1 MTWRSRVNDLLR
13 KSTGLELQRAGLP
26 GDYDDGAK
34 AVIAAVRP
42 WSMVKNEGLNALILA
57 TRYVS
62 EHEIPGAIV
71 ECGVWRGGSMQA
83 AARTLLGLGD
93 TSRDLYLFDTFEG
106 MTPPTV
112 EDVRSES
119 GQSAEQLLRQSDR
132 RDLVWCVADLA
143 DVKAGMAPIG
153 YPDEKVHYV
162 VGKVEETVPEQAPE
176 EIAILRLDT
185 DWYSSTRHELEHLY
199 PRLASGGVLLI
210 DDFGDWDGCRKA
222 VEEFLAETGA
232 RLLLL
237 RVDGGRAAV
246 KP

>member
-1 MTWRSRVNDLLR
+1 MTWRSKVNDLLR

-26 GDYDDGAK
+26 RDYDEDAK

-62 EHEIPGAIV
+62 EHKIPGAIV

-83 AARTLLGLGD
+83 AARTLLALEDAG
-93 TSRDLYLFDTFEG
+93 RDLYLFDTFEG
-106 MTPPTV
+106 MTPPTA
-112 EDVRSES
+112 EDVRSDS
-119 GQSAEQLLRQSDR
+119 GQSAEQMLGQSDKR
-132 RDLVWCVADLA
+132 ELVWCVADLA
-143 DVKAGMAPIG
+143 DVRAGMAPIG

-162 VGKVEETVPEQAPE
+162 VGKVEETVPAQAPE

-210 DDFGDWDGCRKA
+210 DDFGDWEGCRKA

>member
-1 MTWRSRVNDLLR
+1 MTWRSKVNDLLR

-26 GDYDDGAK
+26 RDYDEDAK

-57 TRYVS
+57 TRYVT
-62 EHEIPGAIV
+62 EHKIPGAIV

-83 AARTLLGLGD
+83 AARTLLALED
-93 TSRDLYLFDTFEG
+93 TGRDLYLFDTFEG
-106 MTPPTV
+106 MTPPTA
-112 EDVRSES
+112 EDVRSDS
-119 GQSAEQLLRQSDR
+119 GQTAEQMLRQSDR

-153 YPDEKVHYV
+153 YPEEKVHYV
-162 VGKVEETVPEQAPE
+162 VGKVEQTVPEQAPE

-210 DDFGDWDGCRKA
+210 DDFGDWEGCRKA
-222 VEEFLAETGA
+222 VEEFLAETEA

>member
-1 MTWRSRVNDLLR
+1 MTWRSKVNDLLR
-13 KSTGLELQRAGLP
+13 KSTGLELQRADLP
-26 GDYDDGAK
+26 RDYDEDAK
-34 AVIAAVRP
+34 AVITAVRS

-57 TRYVS
+57 TRYVT
-62 EHEIPGAIV
+62 EHKIPGAIV

-83 AARTLLGLGD
+83 AARTLLALED
-93 TSRDLYLFDTFEG
+93 TGRDLYLFDTFEG
-106 MTPPTV
+106 MTPPTA
-112 EDVRSES
+112 EDVRSDS
-119 GQSAEQLLRQSDR
+119 GQTAEQMLRQSDR

-153 YPDEKVHYV
+153 YPEEKVHYV
-162 VGKVEETVPEQAPE
+162 VGKVEQTVPEQAPE

-210 DDFGDWDGCRKA
+210 DDFGDWEGCRKA

>member
-1 MTWRSRVNDLLR
+1 MTWRSKVNDLLR
-13 KSTGLELQRAGLP
+13 KSTGLELRRAGLP
-26 GDYDDGAK
+26 RDYDEDAK

-62 EHEIPGAIV
+62 EHKIPGAIV

-83 AARTLLGLGD
+83 AARTLLALEDAG
-93 TSRDLYLFDTFEG
+93 RDLYLFDTFEG
-106 MTPPTV
+106 MTPPTA

-119 GQSAEQLLRQSDR
+119 GQSAEQMLRQSDKR
-132 RDLVWCVADLA
+132 ELVWCVADLA
-143 DVKAGMAPIG
+143 DVRAGMAPIG
-153 YPDEKVHYV
+153 YPEEKVHYV
-162 VGKVEETVPEQAPE
+162 AGKVEETVPAQAPE

-210 DDFGDWDGCRKA
+210 DDFGDWEGCRKA

>member
-1 MTWRSRVNDLLR
+1 
-13 KSTGLELQRAGLP
+13 
-26 GDYDDGAK
+26 
-34 AVIAAVRP
+34 
-42 WSMVKNEGLNALILA
+42 
-57 TRYVS
+57 
-62 EHEIPGAIV
+62 
-71 ECGVWRGGSMQA
+71 
-83 AARTLLGLGD
+83 
-93 TSRDLYLFDTFEG
+93 
-106 MTPPTV
+106 
-112 EDVRSES
+112 
-119 GQSAEQLLRQSDR
+119 
-132 RDLVWCVADLA
+132 VWCVADLA
-143 DVKAGMAPIG
+143 DVTAGMAPIG
-153 YPDEKVHYV
+153 YPEEKVHYV

-237 RVDGGRAAV
+237 RVEGGRAAV